1 MAAYQAIYRKYRPKV
16 FADVFGQKHIT
27 DTLLNQLRTDR
38 VSHAY
43 LFTGTRGTG
52 KTTCA
57 KLLARAVNCE
67 NLIDG
72 DPCGVC
78 PACKSILNGAAVD
91 VTELDAASNTG
102 VDNMRDILDEV
113 VYPPSELTKRVYII
127 DEVHMLSIGAFN
139 ALLKTLEEPPPHV
152 LFILA
157 TTELHKVPA
166 TILSRCQRFDFRR
179 VEPKEIAANIS
190 HIADAEGI
198 RLTGGAIGLISRL
211 ADGSVRDSLSILE
224 RCLADNA
231 EVIDEDTVLRCMG
244 TAAGDSLAVLA
255 NAVAAYDAA
264 GALTGLDAF
273 YQNGRDLRSVFD
285 AFCTLLRDILIVKTL
300 PRGWESFVSPGADAN
315 TLTDLS
321 GKFSAARLTDVIHTI
336 GDAMNRMQRSGSNRT
351 EAELALIAVCT
362 PAVSAPAASDGASAA
377 GVGNEEL
384 LARLAMLEQKIAAGI
399 PAAPAAEQK
408 PKAVPKAEAP
418 KKAAPPKEAA
428 AAPTGALLAPN
439 QVKALLDRLKPSLSR
454 SAHVTL
460 SMAALSVHNG
470 KLRVI
475 VEDDLSSRVL
485 NDHNVRNMLT
495 DAAAAVL
502 GTTAPAEVLTEGAAD
517 TNNDAGSG
525 FDLLAELG
533 RASGIDVNIR

>member
-1 MAAYQAIYRKYRPKV
+1 MSAYQAIYRKYRPKQ
-16 FADVFGQKHIT
+16 FADVFGQRHIT
-27 DTLLNQLRTDR
+27 DTLINQLKSGR

-78 PACKSILNGAAVD
+78 PACQSILSGSAVD

-102 VDNMRDILDEV
+102 VDNMRSILDEV
-113 VYPPSELTKRVYII
+113 IYPPSELTKRVYII

-198 RLTGGAIGLISRL
+198 QLTGGAIGLIARL

-224 RCLADNA
+224 RCVA
-231 EVIDEDTVLRCMG
+231 EGSDTIDEEAVLSCMG
-244 TAAGDSLAVLA
+244 TAAGDSLV
-255 NAVAAYDAA
+255 AVAGAIGAYDAA
-264 GALTGLDAF
+264 GALTQINTF
-273 YQNGRDLRSVFD
+273 YQNGRDLRSTFD
-285 AFCTLLRDILIVKTL
+285 ALCTLMRDVLVVKTL
-300 PRGWESFVSPGADAN
+300 PTGWEAFVSPGADINVISSLAG
-315 TLTDLS
+315 S
-321 GKFSAARLTDVIHTI
+321 FSAARITEVIHTLS
-336 GDAMNRMQRSGSNRT
+336 DTMNRMQRSGGNRT
-351 EAELALIAVCT
+351 EAELAVISLCSPKAE
-362 PAVSAPAASDGASAA
+362 AGSAA
-377 GVGNEEL
+377 GTEDL
-384 LARLAMLEQKIAAGI
+384 LARLNAMEQKLAQGI
-399 PAAPAAEQK
+399 VTAAPQEK
-408 PKAVPKAEAP
+408 PAPKETKPRQESTKKAEDS
-418 KKAAPPKEAA
+418 KKDIKPSEASG
-428 AAPTGALLAPN
+428 TLLAPDK
-439 QVKALLDRLKPSLSR
+439 QKALLDRLKPALSR

-460 SMAALSVHNG
+460 TMASLSLHNG
-470 KLRVI
+470 KLRI
-475 VEDDLSSRVL
+475 VVDDDLSARVL
-485 NDHNVRNMLT
+485 GDHNVKNILSE
-495 DAAAAVL
+495 AAAAVL
-502 GTTAPAEVLTEGAAD
+502 GTTLPAEVMTEAA
-517 TNNDAGSG
+517 AGSAPSDDMNKS

-533 RASGIDVNIR
+533 RASGIDVNIK

>member
-1 MAAYQAIYRKYRPKV
+1 MALYGIDFLIEEK
-16 FADVFGQKHIT
+16 QK
-27 DTLLNQLRTDR
+27 D
-38 VSHAY
+38 
-43 LFTGTRGTG
+43 
-52 KTTCA
+52 
-57 KLLARAVNCE
+57 KLEC
-67 NLIDG
+67 
-72 DPCGVC
+72 
-78 PACKSILNGAAVD
+78 
-91 VTELDAASNTG
+91 SN
-102 VDNMRDILDEV
+102 
-113 VYPPSELTKRVYII
+113 K
-127 DEVHMLSIGAFN
+127 ML
-139 ALLKTLEEPPPHV
+139 
-152 LFILA
+152 
-157 TTELHKVPA
+157 
-166 TILSRCQRFDFRR
+166 
-179 VEPKEIAANIS
+179 
-190 HIADAEGI
+190 DAEGI

-264 GALTGLDAF
+264 GALTGLDTF

-517 TNNDAGSG
+517 TSNDAGSG

>member
-1 MAAYQAIYRKYRPKV
+1 MSAYQAIYRKYRPKQ
-16 FADVFGQKHIT
+16 FADVFGQRHIT
-27 DTLLNQLRTDR
+27 DTLINQLKSGR

-78 PACKSILNGAAVD
+78 PACQSILSGSAVD

-102 VDNMRDILDEV
+102 VDNMRSILDEV
-113 VYPPSELTKRVYII
+113 IYPPSELTKRVYII

-198 RLTGGAIGLISRL
+198 HLTGGAIGLIARL

-224 RCLADNA
+224 RCVA
-231 EVIDEDTVLRCMG
+231 EGSDTIDEEAVLSCMG
-244 TAAGDSLAVLA
+244 AAAGDSLGALA
-255 NAVAAYDAA
+255 GAIGAYDAA
-264 GALTGLDAF
+264 GALTQINTF
-273 YQNGRDLRSVFD
+273 YQNGRDLRSTFD
-285 AFCTLLRDILIVKTL
+285 ALCTLMRDVLVVKTL
-300 PRGWESFVSPGADAN
+300 PTGWEAFVSPGADINVISSLAG
-315 TLTDLS
+315 S
-321 GKFSAARLTDVIHTI
+321 FSAARITEVIHTLS
-336 GDAMNRMQRSGSNRT
+336 DTMNRMQRSGGNRT
-351 EAELALIAVCT
+351 EAELAVISLCSPKAET
-362 PAVSAPAASDGASAA
+362 GSAA
-377 GVGNEEL
+377 GVEDL
-384 LARLAMLEQKIAAGI
+384 LARLNAMEQKLAQGI
-399 PAAPAAEQK
+399 VTTAPQEK
-408 PKAVPKAEAP
+408 PAP
-418 KKAAPPKEAA
+418 KETKPRQENAKKVEDSKKDIKPSESSG
-428 AAPTGALLAPN
+428 TLLAPDK
-439 QVKALLDRLKPSLSR
+439 QKALLDRLRPVLSR

-460 SMAALSVHNG
+460 NMAALSLHNG
-470 KLRVI
+470 KLRI
-475 VEDDLSSRVL
+475 VVDDDLSARVL
-485 NDHNVRNMLT
+485 GDHNVKNILSE
-495 DAAAAVL
+495 AAAAVL
-502 GTTAPAEVLTEGAAD
+502 GTTLPAEVLTEAA
-517 TNNDAGSG
+517 AGSAPSDDMNKS

-533 RASGIDVNIR
+533 RASGIDVNIK